1 MTAYILIRKAIMEN
15 AETRHGTVIFKPGEA
30 IAIMDAIFFPMERY
44 IHGNFSGLFLEEITE
59 SQFETYEL
67 FGFPS
72 LCWENVTSRRDDFN
86 SHILLARIEKVL
98 KRNGVLT

>member
-1 MTAYILIRKAIMEN
+1 MTAYILIRRAIMEN
-15 AETRHGTVIFKPGEA
+15 AETRHGSVTFKPGEA

-72 LCWENVTSRRDDFN
+72 LRWEDVTADFN
-86 SHILLARIEKVL
+86 SHILLARIERVL
-98 KRNGVLT
+98 KQNGVLT